1 MKLLVEAASAMST
14 AVGTSLRANTT
25 QLNNLKRS
33 FQQRKKLMINEKL
46 EYYKG
51 LKKLKEG
58 KLVRI
63 AHMS

>member
-1 MKLLVEAASAMST
+1 MST

-25 QLNNLKRS
+25 QLNNSKRS

-63 AHMS
+63 AQMS